1 MHALS
6 LGNWLLSLIDL
17 IFIMCSSIK
26 TKAAFLCAALPR
38 IFVADIS
45 RRAAMHCVKLIDKNG
60 RIVIPKYMREKIGIN
75 SEEEM
80 DVLLMDD
87 IEQIVLKRREA
98 RCAICSSPKNLK
110 KLDNG
115 YICASCAKRV
125 SELI

>member
-1 MHALS
+1 
-6 LGNWLLSLIDL
+6 
-17 IFIMCSSIK
+17 
-26 TKAAFLCAALPR
+26 
-38 IFVADIS
+38 
-45 RRAAMHCVKLIDKNG
+45 MHCVKLIDKNG

-115 YICASCAKRV
+115 YICVSCAKRV